1 MIEGLDIG
9 AQQGLRVGVGLGVG
23 VLVGL
28 ERGFKLKD
36 QADGR
41 RVAGVR
47 TFALLGLGG
56 GVAGLIGSMG
66 QAVVGAV
73 LVAGAIAMLAIAYAP
88 RLKAKGDATSPVAA
102 VATIGIAYL
111 AGTGLI
117 GLALAAAAIVVL
129 ILAMRDEVHGFVDRL
144 DERDIKSLARF
155 AVIALAVLPF
165 LPNAQFGPY
174 GAWNP
179 FKLWWVVV
187 LVTGFSFVGYI
198 ANRIFGARHGTIA
211 TALIGGAYSS
221 TAVTQ
226 SLAQRLGTKEA
237 GGAEPAGIALASAV
251 MYLRVLVLVAIL
263 ANRMLVPLAI
273 IIAPA
278 LVVAWTA
285 GWWLYRTAPQSKDS
299 VPPGNPIALLPA
311 LTFLVFVAGAAV
323 AARWAQGQ
331 FGEQGI
337 ALLLFLMGSMDVDA
351 SIVTAGGLPEAAIG
365 AELAAI
371 AIGGTVVANM
381 AVKIG
386 VTLAYARAKGTS
398 AAIALGASTAV
409 LAGSLVVAWLRM

>member
-1 MIEGLDIG
+1 MIEGLEIW
-9 AQQGLRVGVGLGVG
+9 AQHGLRVGVALVVG
-23 VLVGL
+23 ILVGL

-47 TFALLGLGG
+47 TFSLLGLGG
-56 GVAGLIGSMG
+56 GIAGLIGSMG

>member
-1 MIEGLDIG
+1 MIEGLDIW
-9 AQQGLRVGVGLGVG
+9 AQQGLRVGVGLVVG

-73 LVAGAIAMLAIAYAP
+73 VVAGAIAMLAIAYAP
-88 RLKAKGDATSPVAA
+88 RLTAKGDATSPVAA
-102 VATIGIAYL
+102 VVTIGIAYL

-155 AVIALAVLPF
+155 AVISLAVLPF

-273 IIAPA
+273 IVAPA
-278 LVVAWTA
+278 LVVAWAA
-285 GWWLYRTAPQSKDS
+285 GWWLYRTAPTSKDS

-311 LTFLVFVAGAAV
+311 LTFLAFVAGAAV

-365 AELAAI
+365 AQLAAI

-398 AAIALGASTAV
+398 AAIALGASTLV
-409 LAGSLVVAWLRM
+409 LVASLMVAWLQM